1 MFDGGAC
8 NYADRINGSQGFL
21 FILHL
26 VLKGEE
32 GTFALHLDLERRWK
46 YTSHESY
53 TSIILLLTKL
63 LVLYIWRQCK

>member
-1 MFDGGAC
+1 
-8 NYADRINGSQGFL
+8 
-21 FILHL
+21 LHL

>member
-1 MFDGGAC
+1 MFDGGARNC
-8 NYADRINGSQGFL
+8 VDRINGSQGFL

-46 YTSHESY
+46 
-53 TSIILLLTKL
+53 
-63 LVLYIWRQCK
+63 QCVK